1 MLANEVIYIDIDDF
15 VSNVE
20 TLINQGIADIRESGN
35 LFKVYG
41 TWYRIY
47 SDYVKYQGMRVNLK
61 KGIDGNN
68 IDISLYSAWTVG
80 GKLSESRIMAG
91 KLYDKL
97 HEIYIFHQLFN
108 NTNVV
113 KSLKKYTSIIKR
125 CTSLEKFSDNIF
137 ILCFNNNKYCFTKK
151 ERYNSLCNN
160 IEQYVEVDKYD
171 KHTPSLVYKSDNID
185 SIQSLYS
192 ILNTVY
198 YINKTKQGYGID
210 YTLACALGIAEN

>member
-80 GKLSESRIMAG
+80 GKLSESRIMVG

-97 HEIYIFHQLFN
+97 HE
-108 NTNVV
+108 
-113 KSLKKYTSIIKR
+113 
-125 CTSLEKFSDNIF
+125 IF

-210 YTLACALGIAEN
+210 YTLACALGIADN